1 MVRQDFYICAFFFEV
16 IMGFKCGIVGLPN
29 VGKST
34 IFNAITNAGA
44 EAANYPFCTI
54 DPNVGMVNVPDV
66 RLEEL
71 AKVHKPQNILPA
83 VTQFVDIAGLVKG
96 ASKGEGLGNQFLTH
110 IRECEA
116 IMEVV
121 RCFDDENI
129 IHVHGTT
136 DPLRDIEII
145 ETELILKDLESVEKR
160 RPAEAKNARVGVK
173 DAKARL
179 DALEL
184 IIVELGKGIPARKI
198 DVGDVGAD
206 LIRDLALLTAKPLF
220 YCANVRED
228 EIITGNAYVET
239 LRKYAKETGHEVVVI
254 SGKIEEELSKMEPA
268 DKVEFL
274 QELGLPESGL
284 DSVVRMCY
292 SILGLQ
298 TYFTAGVK
306 EVRAWT
312 FHKGWKAPA
321 CAGVIH
327 TDFERGFIRM
337 ETLAFADF
345 RKYGSWGAAKE
356 AGMVRTEGKEYVVQD
371 GDIVHFLFNV

>member
-1 MVRQDFYICAFFFEV
+1 
-16 IMGFKCGIVGLPN
+16 MGFKCGIVGLPN

-66 RLEEL
+66 RLDEL

-121 RCFDDENI
+121 RCFDDENV
-129 IHVHGTT
+129 IHVHGST
-136 DPLRDIEII
+136 DPLRDVEII
-145 ETELILKDLESVEKR
+145 ETELILKDLDSVEKR

-173 DAKARL
+173 DSKARL
-179 DALEL
+179 DALEH

-198 DVGDVGAD
+198 DAGDVGTD

-228 EIITGNAYVET
+228 EIISGNAYVDV
-239 LRKYAKETGHEVVVI
+239 LKKYAAEQGAQVVVI
-254 SGKIEEELSKMEPA
+254 SGKIEEELSKMDPE

-274 QELGLPESGL
+274 KELGLPESGL

-292 SILGLQ
+292 GILGLQ

-345 RKYGSWGAAKE
+345 RKYGSWGGAKE
-356 AGMVRTEGKEYVVQD
+356 AGVVRTEGKEYVVQD

>member
-1 MVRQDFYICAFFFEV
+1 
-16 IMGFKCGIVGLPN
+16 MGFKCGIVGLPN

-54 DPNVGMVNVPDV
+54 DPNVGMVNVPDT
-66 RLEEL
+66 RLDEL
-71 AKVHKPQNILPA
+71 AKVHKPRQILPA

-129 IHVHGTT
+129 IHVHGST
-136 DPLRDIEII
+136 DPLRDVEII
-145 ETELILKDLESVEKR
+145 ETELILKDLDSAEKR

-173 DAKARL
+173 DAKERL
-179 DALEL
+179 DALEK
-184 IIVELGKGIPARKI
+184 IIEDLGKGIPARKI
-198 DVGDVGAD
+198 QAGEVGAE
-206 LIRDLALLTAKPLF
+206 LVKELALLTAKPLF
-220 YCANVRED
+220 YCANVKE
-228 EIITGNAYVET
+228 EHILTGNAYVET
-239 LRKYAKETGHEVVVI
+239 LKKFAQEQGAQVAVI
-254 SGKIEEELSKMEPA
+254 SGKIEEELSTMEPA
-268 DKVEFL
+268 DKLEFL
-274 QELGLPESGL
+274 KELGLKESGL
-284 DSVVRMCY
+284 DTVVRMGY

-298 TYFTAGVK
+298 TYFTAGEK

-345 RKYGSWGAAKE
+345 RKHGSWGGAKE
-356 AGMVRTEGKEYVVQD
+356 AGVLRTEGKEYVVQD